1 MGMPTELAI
10 KNRELLLQH
19 FTPYELREA
28 VNIVGIDTV
37 TASTHYVHHHYAPY
51 HPTLRNKMINLFD
64 SLTLP
69 MSIALEQLAHEITNQ
84 QLDSDNVFPI
94 LFEYIP

>member
-1 MGMPTELAI
+1 MSIPTELAI
-10 KNRELLLQH
+10 KNRELLLNH

-28 VNIVGIDTV
+28 VNIIGIDTV
-37 TASTHYVHHHYAPY
+37 TGSTHYIHHHYAPY
-51 HPTLRNKMINLFD
+51 HPILRNRMKNLFD

-69 MSIALEQLAHEITNQ
+69 MSVAPEQLVHEITNQ
-84 QLDSDNVFPI
+84 QLESDSVFPI

>member
-10 KNRELLLQH
+10 KNRELLLKH

-28 VNIVGIDTV
+28 VNIVGIDTW
-37 TASTHYVHHHYAPY
+37 AGSTHYVHNHYAPY
-51 HPTLRNKMINLFD
+51 HPTLRNKMITLFD

-69 MSIALEQLAHEITNQ
+69 MSAALEQLAHEITDQ
-84 QLDSDNVFPI
+84 QIECDNVFPL

>member
-1 MGMPTELAI
+1 MPTELAI
-10 KNRELLLQH
+10 KNREMLLQY
-19 FTPYELREA
+19 FNPYELREA

-37 TASTHYVHHHYAPY
+37 AGSNNYVHNQYAPNNRI
-51 HPTLRNKMINLFD
+51 LRNRMIHLFD

-69 MSIALEQLAHEITNQ
+69 MITALEQLAHEITNQ
-84 QLDSDNVFPI
+84 QAEKDNVFPI

>member
-1 MGMPTELAI
+1 MSMPTELTI
-10 KNRELLLQH
+10 KNRELLLKH

-37 TASTHYVHHHYAPY
+37 TDSTHYVHHHYAP
-51 HPTLRNKMINLFD
+51 HNPTLRNKMITLFD

-69 MSIALEQLAHEITNQ
+69 MSVALEQLAHEIANQ
-84 QLDSDNVFPI
+84 QLESDNVFPI